1 MKLKHSGLDHNSTY
15 FEHNID
21 SSSSD
26 IVTVFIHGVGL
37 DNTMWLPQKKI
48 FKKKKVVFYDLINHG
63 KTKKSY
69 KEIHFE
75 NFNQQLIQLL
85 DFLNIKKM
93 NLVGFSIGALIA
105 QHFTSQYFHKINK
118 LIIIASVY
126 KRTEEQINKVK
137 NRYKMA
143 LDGQNITNDSINRW
157 FNSEYLEKNPDVY
170 NYFYNILQK
179 KNNEDFLS
187 AYKLFIESDNYA
199 LNFSNFNM
207 PTLIMTGENEIGS
220 TPNMSKMLHQE
231 INNSKLYIIPKAKH
245 MVTYEKADEVSEKIN
260 NFIE

>member
-1 MKLKHSGLDHNSTY
+1 
-15 FEHNID
+15 
-21 SSSSD
+21 
-26 IVTVFIHGVGL
+26 
-37 DNTMWLPQKKI
+37 
-48 FKKKKVVFYDLINHG
+48 
-63 KTKKSY
+63 
-69 KEIHFE
+69 
-75 NFNQQLIQLL
+75 
-85 DFLNIKKM
+85 
-93 NLVGFSIGALIA
+93 
-105 QHFTSQYFHKINK
+105 
-118 LIIIASVY
+118 
-126 KRTEEQINKVK
+126 
-137 NRYKMA
+137 MA

-187 AYKLFIESDNYA
+187 AYKLFVESDNYT

-245 MVTYEKADEVSEKIN
+245 MATYEKADEVNDKII